1 PRTLSSAA
9 ALGRPRG
16 PRSGRTRPARADG
29 RPGPPAT
36 AEAER
41 LGMGC
46 QTSSEKQRAAD
57 GDVETANGDSP
68 NEGISVVVADTSA
81 DKDGPSQE
89 VSGAS
94 AAGRAPS
101 SPPKRQRPP
110 ATVVPRLASYRRPVQ
125 GPVAARRDS
134 AVSKGSSSSL
144 RNGRHKVPKSMS
156 VVKRK

>member
-1 PRTLSSAA
+1 
-9 ALGRPRG
+9 
-16 PRSGRTRPARADG
+16 
-29 RPGPPAT
+29 
-36 AEAER
+36 
-41 LGMGC
+41 MGC

-94 AAGRAPS
+94 AAGSSTSEAKASTAASNGGS
-101 SPPKRQRPP
+101 SPGLVPP
-110 ATVVPRLASYRRPVQ
+110 PSPRTNTD
-125 GPVAARRDS
+125 GEAARRDS